1 MAEIN
6 FNQIS
11 LKEYLDRTFILSL
24 LCDLSYNFYSNI
36 YNLTLLPTILGSSLL
51 TILNSSEISND
62 ILKIIN
68 ITINGL
74 NTVVL
79 ALVNSYK
86 LNDRINAFKLYK
98 VKYTKL
104 NHLIESIINKNGEI
118 DLNSIITEYDRLN
131 EELVYQY
138 PNHIKN
144 KVISRYGG
152 SRKLPNSLDLDY
164 KTNVSQKVDIVNI
177 V

>member
-1 MAEIN
+1 MADN
-6 FNQIS
+6 NLLS

-68 ITINGL
+68 ISINGL

-86 LNDRINAFKLYK
+86 LNDRINAFKTYK

-104 NHLIESIINKNGEI
+104 SHLIESIINKNEQI

-131 EELVYQY
+131 EELIYQF

-144 KVISRYGG
+144 KIIKRYGG
-152 SRKLPNSLDLDY
+152 SRKLPNSLDLEF
-164 KTNVSQKVDIVNI
+164 KTTIDLVAINS
-177 V
+177 

>member
-1 MAEIN
+1 MAENN
-6 FNQIS
+6 FNFIS

-138 PNHIKN
+138 PDHIKN
-144 KVISRYGG
+144 RIISRYGS

>member
-1 MAEIN
+1 MADNN
-6 FNQIS
+6 FNLLS

-68 ITINGL
+68 ISINGL

-86 LNDRINAFKLYK
+86 LNDRINSFKTYK

-104 NHLIESIINKNGEI
+104 SHLIESIINKNEEI
-118 DLNSIITEYDRLN
+118 EEKIT
-131 EELVYQY
+131 
-138 PNHIKN
+138 
-144 KVISRYGG
+144 
-152 SRKLPNSLDLDY
+152 KL
-164 KTNVSQKVDIVNI
+164 QE
-177 V
+177 

>member
-1 MAEIN
+1 MADNN
-6 FNQIS
+6 FNLLS

-62 ILKIIN
+62 VLKIIN
-68 ITINGL
+68 ISINGL

-86 LNDRINAFKLYK
+86 LNDRINAFKTYK

-104 NHLIESIINKNGEI
+104 SHLIESIINKNEEI

-131 EELVYQY
+131 EELIYQF
-138 PNHIKN
+138 PNHIRN
-144 KVISRYGG
+144 KIIKRYGG
-152 SRKLPNSLDLDY
+152 SRKLPNSLDLEF
-164 KTNVSQKVDIVNI
+164 KTTIDLVAINS
-177 V
+177 

>member
-1 MAEIN
+1 MAENN
-6 FNQIS
+6 FNLLS

-36 YNLTLLPTILGSSLL
+36 YSLTLLPTILGSSLL

-68 ITINGL
+68 ISINGL

-86 LNDRINAFKLYK
+86 LNDRINAFKTYK

-104 NHLIESIINKNGEI
+104 SHLIESLINKNEDNI

-131 EELVYQY
+131 EELVYQF
-138 PNHIKN
+138 PTHIKN
-144 KVISRYGG
+144 KIIKRYGG
-152 SRKLPNSLDLDY
+152 SRKLPNSLDLEY
-164 KTNVSQKVDIVNI
+164 KTTIDLVAINS
-177 V
+177 